1 MAGGASWTTVTGIAD
16 CSRVGRAATASTA
29 LSYTATTKP
38 GQPGF
43 FVPATA
49 TMAGTRATTGFVRI
63 EGKRHP
69 ILSGN
74 NAHIKNHAG
83 L

>member
-1 MAGGASWTTVTGIAD
+1 VPGVFVT
-16 CSRVGRAATASTA
+16 
-29 LSYTATTKP
+29 
-38 GQPGF
+38 
-43 FVPATA
+43 ATA
-49 TMAGTRATTGFVRI
+49 TMPATHATTGFDRI

-69 ILSGN
+69 LLSGN